1 MPAISND
8 ILSSTLRILLSEA
21 VDNLYRSTPLLDQI
35 RNDGGLELFDGGSQL
50 DVPLILAEHSSVTQM
65 SSGYEPIN
73 LAVQDALRQGSFGWC
88 DFIAPIV
95 ITQREELSN
104 KGDRAVLS
112 IAEARM
118 KSVMGTLRREWEKQA
133 VAGTSAILTDMLT
146 LNGGASATGFL
157 EGLASGAQN
166 NVVGGLNKA
175 TFTDLNNQ
183 FVNAGGTLTIP
194 EMANLMINCQIKT
207 PDGTAPNL
215 ILASPLFYQTYKG
228 LLFNNERYVDE
239 STLDGGRLAL
249 SFNTARMYVDSF
261 LPAVSDAAAT
271 LSAYFLNTKFLKVGF
286 DTDAN
291 FKMSDFE
298 TVSGY
303 AARTANIYVR
313 TQLYFH
319 HLASQG
325 VLTNGEA

>member
-35 RNDGGLELFDGGSQL
+35 RADGGLELFDGGSQL

-133 VAGTSAILTDMLT
+133 VAGTSATLTDMLT

-157 EGLASGAQN
+157 EGLAPGAQN

-175 TFTDLNNQ
+175 TFTELNNQ
-183 FVNAGGTLTIP
+183 FISAGGALTIP
-194 EMANLMINCQIKT
+194 KMSNLMINCQIKT

-228 LLFNNERYVDE
+228 LLFANERYVDE

-249 SFNTARMYVDSF
+249 SFNTAKMYVDSF
-261 LPAVSDAAAT
+261 LPAVSDAAAP

>member
-1 MPAISND
+1 MAAISND
-8 ILSSTLRILLSEA
+8 ILSSTLRILLDEA

-35 RNDGGLELFDGGSQL
+35 RNDGGLELYDGGSQL
-50 DVPLILAEHSSVTQM
+50 DVPLILEEHSSITQM
-65 SSGYEPIN
+65 SSGYEPVN
-73 LAVQDALRQGSFGWC
+73 LAVQDALRQAQFGWC

-133 VAGTSAILTDMLT
+133 VAGTSTILTDMLT
-146 LNGGASATGFL
+146 LNGGASSTGFL
-157 EGLASGAQN
+157 EGLAVTTQN
-166 NVVGGLNKA
+166 NTVGGLSKA
-175 TFTDLNNQ
+175 TFRELENQ
-183 FVNAGGTLTIP
+183 FVDAGTTLSIP
-194 EMANLMINCQIKT
+194 EMSNLMINCQIKT
-207 PDGTAPNL
+207 PDGSAPNL
-215 ILASPLFYQTYKG
+215 ILCSPLFYQTYKG

-249 SFNTARMYVDSF
+249 SFNTAKMYVDSF
-261 LPAVSDAAAT
+261 LPATSDAGNA
-271 LSAYFLNTKFLKVGF
+271 LSAYFLNTKYLKVGF
-286 DTDAN
+286 DSDAN

-303 AARTANIYVR
+303 AARSANIYVR

-325 VLTNGEA
+325 VLVRGES

>member
-8 ILSSTLRILLSEA
+8 ILSSTLRILLDEA

-35 RNDGGLELFDGGSQL
+35 RADGGLELFDGGSQL
-50 DVPLILAEHSSVTQM
+50 DVPLILAEHSSITQM

-118 KSVMGTLRREWEKQA
+118 KSVMGTLRREWERQA

-146 LNGGASATGFL
+146 LNGGASATGFI
-157 EGLASGAQN
+157 EGLAVGTQN
-166 NVVGGLNKA
+166 NTVGGLAKA
-175 TFTDLNNQ
+175 TFSDLNNQ
-183 FVNAGGTLTIP
+183 FINAGATLSIP
-194 EMANLMINCQIKT
+194 EMSNLMINCQIKT

-228 LLFNNERYVDE
+228 LLFLNERYVDE

-249 SFNTARMYVDSF
+249 SFNTAKMYVDSF
-261 LPAVSDAAAT
+261 LPAVSDAAQP

-291 FKMSDFE
+291 FRMSDFE

-325 VLTNGEA
+325 VLVNGEA

>member
-8 ILSSTLRILLSEA
+8 ILSSTLRILLDEA

-35 RNDGGLELFDGGSQL
+35 RADGGLELFDGGSQL
-50 DVPLILAEHSSVTQM
+50 DVPLILAEHSSITQM

-73 LAVQDALRQGSFGWC
+73 LAVQDALRQGQFGWC

-118 KSVMGTLRREWEKQA
+118 KSVMGTLRREWERQA

-146 LNGGASATGFL
+146 LNGGASGTGFI

-166 NVVGGLNKA
+166 NTVGGLSKA
-175 TFTDLNNQ
+175 TFSDLNNQ
-183 FVNAGGTLTIP
+183 FVDAGGALSIP
-194 EMANLMINCQIKT
+194 TMSNLMINCQIKT

-228 LLFNNERYVDE
+228 LLFANERYVDE

-249 SFNTARMYVDSF
+249 SFNTAKMYVDSF
-261 LPAVSDAAAT
+261 LPATSDASAI

-291 FKMSDFE
+291 FRMSDFE

-325 VLTNGEA
+325 VLTSGEA

>member
-35 RNDGGLELFDGGSQL
+35 RADGGLELFDGGSQL
-50 DVPLILAEHSSVTQM
+50 DVPLILAEHSSITQM

-73 LAVQDALRQGSFGWC
+73 LAVQDALRQGQFGWC

-118 KSVMGTLRREWEKQA
+118 KSVMGTLRREWERQA

-146 LNGGASATGFL
+146 LNGGASGTGFI
-157 EGLASGAQN
+157 EGLAVGTQN
-166 NVVGGLNKA
+166 NTVGGLAKA
-175 TFTDLNNQ
+175 TFSDLNNQ
-183 FVNAGGTLTIP
+183 FVDAGGALSIP
-194 EMANLMINCQIKT
+194 TMSNLMINCQIKT

-228 LLFNNERYVDE
+228 LLFANERYVDE

-249 SFNTARMYVDSF
+249 SFNTAKMYVDSF
-261 LPAVSDAAAT
+261 LPATSDAAAV

-291 FKMSDFE
+291 FRMSDFE

-325 VLTNGEA
+325 VLTSGEA

>member
-50 DVPLILAEHSSVTQM
+50 DVPLILAEHSSITQM

-118 KSVMGTLRREWEKQA
+118 KSVMGTLRREWERQA

-146 LNGGASATGFL
+146 LNGGASGTGFI
-157 EGLASGAQN
+157 EGLAVGTQN
-166 NVVGGLNKA
+166 NTVGGLAKA
-175 TFTDLNNQ
+175 TFSDLNNQ
-183 FVNAGGTLTIP
+183 FVDAGGALSIP
-194 EMANLMINCQIKT
+194 TMSNLMINCQIKT

-228 LLFNNERYVDE
+228 LLFANERYVDE

-249 SFNTARMYVDSF
+249 SFNTAKMYVDSF
-261 LPAVSDAAAT
+261 LPATSDAAAV

-291 FKMSDFE
+291 FRMSDFE

>member
-8 ILSSTLRILLSEA
+8 ILSSTLRILLDEA

-35 RNDGGLELFDGGSQL
+35 RADGGLELFDGGSQL
-50 DVPLILAEHSSVTQM
+50 DVPLILAEHSSITQM

-118 KSVMGTLRREWEKQA
+118 KSVMGTLRREWERQA

-146 LNGGASATGFL
+146 LNGGASGTGFI

-166 NVVGGLNKA
+166 NTVGGLSKA
-175 TFTDLNNQ
+175 TFSDLNNQ
-183 FVNAGGTLTIP
+183 FVDAGGALSIP
-194 EMANLMINCQIKT
+194 TMSNLMINCQIKT

-228 LLFNNERYVDE
+228 LLFANERYVDE

-249 SFNTARMYVDSF
+249 SFNTAKMYVDSF
-261 LPAVSDAAAT
+261 LPATSDAAAV

-291 FKMSDFE
+291 FRMSDFE

-325 VLTNGEA
+325 VLTSGEA

>member
-35 RNDGGLELFDGGSQL
+35 RADGGLELFDGGSQL

-146 LNGGASATGFL
+146 LNGGASGTGFI

-175 TFTDLNNQ
+175 TFADLNNQ
-183 FVNAGGTLTIP
+183 FVSAGGALSIP
-194 EMANLMINCQIKT
+194 TMSNLMINCQIKT

-228 LLFNNERYVDE
+228 LLFANERYVDE

-249 SFNTARMYVDSF
+249 SFNTAKMYVDSF
-261 LPAVSDAAAT
+261 LPAVSDAAAP

>member
-1 MPAISND
+1 MAAISND
-8 ILSSTLRILLSEA
+8 ILSSTLRILLDEA

-35 RNDGGLELFDGGSQL
+35 RADGGLELYDGGSQL
-50 DVPLILAEHSSVTQM
+50 DVPLILEEHSSITQM

-73 LAVQDALRQGSFGWC
+73 LAVQDALRQAQFGWC

-133 VAGTSAILTDMLT
+133 VAGTSTVLTDMLT
-146 LNGGASATGFL
+146 LNGGASSTGFL
-157 EGLASGAQN
+157 EGLATGTQN
-166 NVVGGLNKA
+166 NTVGGLAKA
-175 TFTDLNNQ
+175 TFRELENQ
-183 FVNAGGTLTIP
+183 FVDAATTLSIP
-194 EMANLMINCQIKT
+194 EMSNLMINCQIKT
-207 PDGTAPNL
+207 PDGSAPNL

-239 STLDGGRLAL
+239 SVLDGGRLAL
-249 SFNTARMYVDSF
+249 AFNTAKMYVDSF
-261 LPAVSDAAAT
+261 LPAVSDSSNA

-286 DTDAN
+286 DSEAN

-303 AARTANIYVR
+303 AARSANIYVR

-325 VLTNGEA
+325 VLVRGES

>member
-1 MPAISND
+1 MAAISND
-8 ILSSTLRILLSEA
+8 ILSSTLRILLDEA

-35 RNDGGLELFDGGSQL
+35 RNDGGLELYDGGSQL
-50 DVPLILAEHSSVTQM
+50 DVPLILEEHSSITQM
-65 SSGYEPIN
+65 SSGYEPVN
-73 LAVQDALRQGSFGWC
+73 LAVQDALRQAQFGWC

-133 VAGTSAILTDMLT
+133 VAGTSTILTDMLT
-146 LNGGASATGFL
+146 LNGGASSTGFL
-157 EGLASGAQN
+157 EGLAVTTQN
-166 NVVGGLNKA
+166 NTVGGLSKA
-175 TFTDLNNQ
+175 TFRELENQ
-183 FVNAGGTLTIP
+183 FVDAGTTLSIP
-194 EMANLMINCQIKT
+194 EMSNLMINCQIKT
-207 PDGTAPNL
+207 PDGSAPNL
-215 ILASPLFYQTYKG
+215 ILCSPLFYQTYKS

-249 SFNTARMYVDSF
+249 SFNTAKMYVDSF
-261 LPAVSDAAAT
+261 LPATSDAGNA
-271 LSAYFLNTKFLKVGF
+271 LSAYFLNTKYLKVGF
-286 DTDAN
+286 DSDAN

-303 AARTANIYVR
+303 AARSANIYVR

-325 VLTNGEA
+325 VLVRGES